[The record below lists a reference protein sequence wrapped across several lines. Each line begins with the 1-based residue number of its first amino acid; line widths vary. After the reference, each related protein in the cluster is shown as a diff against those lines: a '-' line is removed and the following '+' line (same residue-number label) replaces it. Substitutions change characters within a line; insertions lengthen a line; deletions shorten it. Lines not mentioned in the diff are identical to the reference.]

1 MQNPAATHSAPSEW
15 VVRWSHLVPPGATL
29 LDLACGSGRHSRWFA
44 SRGARVTGVDRDE
57 HAVAAASAVGEG
69 LLADLENAPWPLPG
83 RRFDAVVVTNY
94 LHRPLL
100 ARIVASVAPGGVLI
114 YETFAQGQE
123 TVGRPARAEFLLAPG
138 ELVQACEG
146 LHLVAY
152 EDGWCHP
159 PRRVQRVVARRAP
172 ADGSAAAPSLAD
184 PGPDYTGPLQ
194 PNG

>member
-1 MQNPAATHSAPSEW
+1 MQNPAAPLLEPSEW
-15 VVRWSHLVPPGATL
+15 VIRWSHLVPPGATL

-44 SRGARVTGVDRDE
+44 ARGARVTGVDRDE
-57 HAVAAASAVGEG
+57 QAVAAANAVGEG

-83 RRFDAVVVTNY
+83 RRFDAVIVTNY

-100 ARIVASVAPGGVLI
+100 ADIVASVAPGGVLI
-114 YETFAQGQE
+114 YETFAMGQE
-123 TVGRPARAEFLLAPG
+123 TVGRPARAEFLLSPG

-152 EDGWCHP
+152 EDGWRLP
-159 PRRVQRVVARRAP
+159 PRRVQRIVARRAP
-172 ADGSAAAPSLAD
+172 ADGSAAAPPLAD
-184 PGPDYTGPLQ
+184 PAPDYTGPLQ